1 MKKKKKNT
9 WKKLFLAGAGLTL
22 ASSVLVACS
31 NSSSSESSS
40 SSSSDK
46 TIKLWVPTG
55 AKASYEEIVK
65 KFEDESGYKVNIIE
79 SNDSKAQEN
88 VKKDPEKA
96 ADVFSLPHD
105 QLGQL
110 VESGVI
116 QEIPDNY
123 AKEISE
129 QATEQAITGA
139 QYNGK
144 TYAFPFGIE
153 SQVLFYNKSKLSADD
168 VKNYETITT
177 KATFGDTFKSMNA
190 YDTAPLFMS
199 VGDTLFGE
207 NGETVD
213 GTNWANEAGVSV
225 LEWIADQKNNS
236 GFVNTTAENTM
247 SKFGDGSVAAI
258 ETGPW
263 DLSAAQEAVGKDN
276 LGIAVYPKIN
286 IGGKDVQQKAFLGVK
301 LFAVN
306 QAPAGSDTDR
316 IAASYKLASMLTSE
330 ESQENQ
336 FTYEGRNIIPSNKE
350 VQKSDKVQSDELAQA
365 VITMASSSDYTVVT
379 PKLSQMTTFWTESA
393 ALLSDVYNGK
403 IQSSEYLTKLQEFDA
418 DLAAAK

>member
-1 MKKKKKNT
+1 MKKNT

-116 QEIPDNY
+116 QEIPDDY

-129 QATEQAITGA
+129 QATEQAIAGA

-225 LEWIADQKNNS
+225 LKWIADQKNNS

-336 FTYEGRNIIPSNKE
+336 FTYEGRNIIPSNKA

>member
-1 MKKKKKNT
+1 MKKKNT

-22 ASSVLVACS
+22 ASSVLVTCS

-393 ALLSDVYNGK
+393 AFLSDVYNGK

>member
-116 QEIPDNY
+116 QEIPDDY

-129 QATEQAITGA
+129 QATEQAIAGA

-225 LEWIADQKNNS
+225 LKWIADQKNNS

-336 FTYEGRNIIPSNKE
+336 FTYEGRNIIPSNKA

>member
-1 MKKKKKNT
+1 MKKKNT

-116 QEIPDNY
+116 QEIPDDY

-129 QATEQAITGA
+129 QATEQAIAGA

-225 LEWIADQKNNS
+225 LKWIADQKNNS

-316 IAASYKLASMLTSE
+316 IAASYKLASMLTSK

-336 FTYEGRNIIPSNKE
+336 FTYEGRNIIPSNKA